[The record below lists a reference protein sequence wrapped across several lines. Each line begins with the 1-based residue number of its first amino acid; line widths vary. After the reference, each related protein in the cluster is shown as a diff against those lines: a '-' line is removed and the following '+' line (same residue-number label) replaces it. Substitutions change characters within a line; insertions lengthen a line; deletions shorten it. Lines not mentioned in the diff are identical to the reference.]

1 MADISLQEYLEN
13 VETLLQGDNNDEVVQ
28 HCRHILRYYPKNAAA
43 YRLLGQA
50 LLHGNSLDEAEAIL
64 RRVLS
69 VYPDD
74 YVAHLGLSEIQER
87 RGNGNE
93 AIWHLERA
101 FEQTPND
108 AQITEKLR
116 ELYRRYRQTN
126 QDRIQLTSGALA
138 RQYIR
143 SGLHTQAIGTLQS
156 ALDEAPKRADL
167 RLLLAS
173 TFWDSG
179 HEVEGAE
186 AALDVL
192 KILPDCVQANQILAW
207 LWLAEGRPSD
217 AQRYVSRIEA
227 VDPYLAFQMVQS
239 APPPDD
245 AFTLP
250 ELDYTSIARRRLATS
265 QPDWLQEIDQR
276 EQEAAPVDDDWM
288 AMAAG
293 DVATDAPSP
302 ADEALETPM
311 PADWMLDEAE
321 ASEAV
326 EADDLFAEFGTAE
339 DTPDES
345 PVAETEAAPARTGM
359 TDLLSRLDE
368 PEAQAGEAGDGIEM
382 ADLSF
387 LDEEDLPDADWLAV
401 PNDPTGDI
409 EEELPAS
416 GWLGEAGAFQ
426 AASDVDDDMAWL
438 ESAEAETGVHGWEP
452 EQDDTEWLQQAEAL
466 TQGGTDTLPGTD
478 DEDPLA
484 WLHESGVELSETEG
498 GRTFPTLDEEGDMN
512 FEALEAEDPFAWMRD
527 SGVEMHEAENT
538 PDLFAGMDSGE
549 LATGEFY
556 AAEDSADPLAWL
568 HESGVEMADDEAA
581 PVDTPP
587 EAPATASSPADDMAW
602 LQDESLLDEALDIE
616 ALQETGSL
624 SAEDIEEAEELP
636 APHLEDHLPLGAGAL
651 DAVTML
657 ATDEPQEIPDEAQPS
672 LADIYDETDGQTTM
686 SDPNDQELPDWLSS
700 SSSEDDAFSWLNDAE
715 GDDTGEPDDENALDW
730 MAEIPD
736 EAAESPSTMDVSFE
750 EQPGED
756 SGFDWL
762 NTEPDEPEAEPVN
775 NVPDWLAG
783 AAPAETSGESD
794 FEWLAMEGDNADE
807 EAQPM
812 ESAPDWLA
820 EAAPLA
826 QSEAGEPDEPQD
838 AEQFS
843 WEATDEEAQ
852 PMESA
857 PDWLADIAPAAE
869 AATNEPET
877 VDMGESEIDWQAV
890 GTQEDDETPA
900 WMTEAADTEADSLY
914 ETESASD
921 ELEWLTTDT
930 TEATDEETAAP
941 ASDTPDWLRQAAP
954 SAEFMGEDEPESPEG
969 EQFEWLAAEG
979 EDDEPAAETSFT
991 WETDEDE
998 DEALEQAGIGSET
1011 PDWLSEIAPVGE
1023 ADSDE
1028 MAEAEDEAADSFAWS
1043 AESEPDWLADLA
1055 AHEEEDD
1062 DADEVAE
1069 TSADDDVPAWL
1080 AEAAPSADEALAWAE
1095 DDEAQEI
1102 AFSTD
1107 AAQSEFGWLGEQ
1119 GADDEAEIAAGA
1131 EPAVTEWAD
1140 DYPVLDEEYEVT
1152 AAEEFAP
1159 LDDQEMSEQQAAFVP
1174 GADALPED
1182 GDADYS
1188 DETEQALAAAA
1199 APPPA
1204 ENAPDWLNAMVP
1216 GLDLKYEPEAEAEE
1230 IAEQDVVESPQAA
1243 ARDFNWLTEIVDE
1256 ETAQVETVRET
1267 AEESGRQAD
1276 RQRRFVFSR
1285 RPAWMRGKTES
1296 KDQPDDDED
1305 DFSLPD
1311 WLK

>member
-1 MADISLQEYLEN
+1 MADISLQEYLEK

-50 LLHGNSLDEAEAIL
+50 LLHGSSLDEAEEIL

-87 RGNGNE
+87 RSNGNE

-108 AQITEKLR
+108 AQITDKLR
-116 ELYRRYRQTN
+116 DLYRRYRQTN

-143 SGLHTQAIGTLQS
+143 SGLHTQAIGTLQN
-156 ALDEAPKRADL
+156 ALAQSPKRADL

-239 APPPDD
+239 APPPDN

-276 EQEAAPVDDDWM
+276 EQEAGQVEDDWM
-288 AMAAG
+288 AMAAD
-293 DVATDAPSP
+293 DVAMDAPSP

-321 ASEAV
+321 ASGAV
-326 EADDLFAEFGTAE
+326 EADDLFAEFETAEGTA
-339 DTPDES
+339 DDI
-345 PVAETEAAPARTGM
+345 PVAEADAAPVRTGM

-368 PEAQAGEAGDGIEM
+368 PQAQETEAAGNIEM

-387 LDEEDLPDADWLAV
+387 LDEEDLPDADWLTV
-401 PNDPTGDI
+401 PDDAAAEA
-409 EEELPAS
+409 EEELPTS
-416 GWLGEAGAFQ
+416 GWLSNAGDFQ
-426 AASDVDDDMAWL
+426 EASDVDDDLTWL
-438 ESAEAETGVHGWEP
+438 ESAEAETGVTGWEA
-452 EQDDTEWLQQAEAL
+452 EQDDTEWLQEAEAL
-466 TQGGTDTLPGTD
+466 TIGGTDALPGTD

-498 GRTFPTLDEEGDMN
+498 GRTFPTLDDEDSIDFQAM
-512 FEALEAEDPFAWMRD
+512 EAENPFAWMRD
-527 SGVEMHEAENT
+527 SGVEMQETDNA

-568 HESGVEMADDEAA
+568 HGSGVEMADDEAA
-581 PVDTPP
+581 PVDEPP
-587 EAPATASSPADDMAW
+587 EEPVVTSSPANDMAW

-616 ALQETGSL
+616 AMHETGGLTTGSL
-624 SAEDIEEAEELP
+624 HEEADEELP
-636 APHLEDHLPLGAGAL
+636 APHLEDHMPLGAGAL
-651 DAVTML
+651 DAVTAL
-657 ATDEPQEIPDEAQPS
+657 AEDEPQEIPDEAQPS
-672 LADIYDETDGQTTM
+672 LPDIYDETDGQTTM

-700 SSSEDDAFSWLNDAE
+700 SSSSEDDAFSWLNDAE
-715 GDDTGEPDDENALDW
+715 GEEAGELEDENALDW

-756 SGFDWL
+756 SGLDWL
-762 NTEPDEPEAEPVN
+762 NTEPEEPDAEPVSS
-775 NVPDWLAG
+775 VPDWLTG
-783 AAPAETSGESD
+783 AAPAETSGEGD
-794 FEWLAMEGDNADE
+794 FEWLAMEGDDAAE

-812 ESAPDWLA
+812 ESAPDWLTD
-820 EAAPLA
+820 AAPLA
-826 QSEAGEPDEPQD
+826 QGEDVPGEPEE

-843 WEATDEEAQ
+843 WEATEEEAQ
-852 PMESA
+852 PMEA
-857 PDWLADIAPAAE
+857 TPDWLADIAPTTE
-869 AATNEPET
+869 ATTSEPET
-877 VDMGESEIDWQAV
+877 VDMGEGEIDWTAA
-890 GTQEDDETPA
+890 GMQEDDGTPA

-914 ETESASD
+914 ETESASH
-921 ELEWLTTDT
+921 ELEWLTTDSV
-930 TEATDEETAAP
+930 EETEEESAAP
-941 ASDTPDWLRQAAP
+941 VSDTPDWLREAAP
-954 SAEFMGEDEPESPEG
+954 SAEFAGEDEPESPES
-969 EQFEWLAAEG
+969 EQFEWMAE
-979 EDDEPAAETSFT
+979 ESEAAETAAETTFT
-991 WETDEDE
+991 WETDGEE
-998 DEALEQAGIGSET
+998 EAEQAGIGSET
-1011 PDWLSEIAPVGE
+1011 PDWLAEIAPVGE
-1023 ADSDE
+1023 ADSGE
-1028 MAEAEDEAADSFAWS
+1028 MADAEDEAADSFAWS

-1055 AHEEEDD
+1055 ANEED
-1062 DADEVAE
+1062 EAE
-1069 TSADDDVPAWL
+1069 EMAEAATGDDVPAWL
-1080 AEAAPSADEALAWAE
+1080 AEAAPSGDEALAWTE
-1095 DDEAQEI
+1095 DDEAQEVG
-1102 AFSTD
+1102 FSTPLS
-1107 AAQSEFGWLGEQ
+1107 AS
-1119 GADDEAEIAAGA
+1119 
-1131 EPAVTEWAD
+1131 T
-1140 DYPVLDEEYEVT
+1140 PVIKE
-1152 AAEEFAP
+1152 
-1159 LDDQEMSEQQAAFVP
+1159 
-1174 GADALPED
+1174 
-1182 GDADYS
+1182 
-1188 DETEQALAAAA
+1188 
-1199 APPPA
+1199 
-1204 ENAPDWLNAMVP
+1204 
-1216 GLDLKYEPEAEAEE
+1216 
-1230 IAEQDVVESPQAA
+1230 
-1243 ARDFNWLTEIVDE
+1243 
-1256 ETAQVETVRET
+1256 
-1267 AEESGRQAD
+1267 
-1276 RQRRFVFSR
+1276 
-1285 RPAWMRGKTES
+1285 
-1296 KDQPDDDED
+1296 
-1305 DFSLPD
+1305 
-1311 WLK
+1311 